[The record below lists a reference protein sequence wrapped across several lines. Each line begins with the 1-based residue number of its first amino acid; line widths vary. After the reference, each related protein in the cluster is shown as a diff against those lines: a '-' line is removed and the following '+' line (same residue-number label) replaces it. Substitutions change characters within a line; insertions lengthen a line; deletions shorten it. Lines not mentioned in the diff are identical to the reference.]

1 MWATMKRTSRTLTS
15 RGCAAIKDKEFLKI
29 KAYSDSASELELPTS
44 IAEFFDFFF
53 IVSIK
58 SFTKT
63 LGGTISDKK
72 DSSKF
77 SGITKS

>member
-1 MWATMKRTSRTLTS
+1 MWATIKRTSRTLTS
-15 RGCAAIKDKEFLKI
+15 PGCTAIKDKEFLKI
-29 KAYSDSASELELPTS
+29 TAYSDSASELELPTS

-63 LGGTISDKK
+63 LGGTISDKSEFK
-72 DSSKF
+72 L
-77 SGITKS
+77 I